1 MIKYEEFREHMLNDK
16 PKDFGKYISE
26 NIIVE
31 SYIPLGKKAAYVDIF
46 AKNFSFVIENMISDG
61 YSTIADILLEY
72 ELRKVCDIMF
82 RYTNIDFDI
91 KYQNNM
97 EYDLIMQSG
106 FYFYVM
112 TIAREDYK
120 MLCEYLDI
128 AVGVKDMSIME
139 QFNRHINIPSTT
151 DIDAMVEKINNIDND
166 KLNKLLHIIDM
177 NDPLTK
183 SVTDVIKASA
193 YHEAIKGVEG
203 EKE

>member
-26 NIIVE
+26 NVIVE
-31 SYIPLGKKAAYVDIF
+31 NYIPLGKKAAYVDIF

-128 AVGVKDMSIME
+128 AVGIKDMSIME
-139 QFNRHINIPSTT
+139 QFNKYINIPSTA

-166 KLNKLLHIIDM
+166 KLNKLSHIIDM

-193 YHEAIKGVEG
+193 YHEAIKGVE
-203 EKE
+203 E

>member
-26 NIIVE
+26 NVIVE
-31 SYIPLGKKAAYVDIF
+31 NYIPLGKKAAYVDIF
-46 AKNFSFVIENMISDG
+46 AKNFSFVIENMVSDR

-112 TIAREDYK
+112 TIAKEDYK

-128 AVGVKDMSIME
+128 AVGIKDMSIME
-139 QFNRHINIPSTT
+139 QFNKYINIPSTA

-166 KLNKLLHIIDM
+166 KLNKLSHIIDM

-183 SVTDVIKASA
+183 SVTDVIKTSA